1 MDIASLRDLIQELIK
16 IVEESDISGLSV
28 EDRGVKI
35 EIKKEKGV
43 QPVTYSLPPQTAPHQ
58 ITEAAAVSAH
68 AAEKKEAELE
78 EGLFAI
84 TSPMVGT
91 FYRSPSP
98 ESPSYVEVG
107 QNIEAGKVVCI
118 VEAMKLF
125 NEIESEVSGEV
136 VKILVEN
143 GKPVEYGQKLML
155 IKTK

>member
-1 MDIASLRDLIQELIK
+1 LDIQSLRDLIQELIK
-16 IVEESDISGLSV
+16 IVEESDITGLSV
-28 EDRGVKI
+28 EDRGVKV
-35 EIKKEKGV
+35 EIKKERAV

-58 ITEAAAVSAH
+58 ITEAAPVT
-68 AAEKKEAELE
+68 AAEKKEADLE
-78 EGLFAI
+78 AGLFAI

-125 NEIESEVSGEV
+125 NEIESEMSGEV